1 MTPAEPGSASGAGR
15 STRSGAL
22 AAYVVKGDDPVL
34 VAQAARALIDDLTG
48 DTTREMAV
56 EEFGDEDL
64 DVSMVVEAC
73 LTLPFLVERRVV
85 VVRDC
90 GRLGPSDVAR
100 LCAYLEDPAP
110 TTSLVLVGG
119 AGTFPLKLANGAK
132 KVGHVLDASVGT
144 GQAVSKWLA
153 GRLRHAPVSLDSQAA
168 ALVGEHLGQERGRV
182 EKLLEVLAAHHGVGA
197 RLGTSDVEPFLG
209 AAGDVLP
216 WDLTDAIARADT
228 AGAIGLAR
236 RMMSGGGRHPLALMA
251 VLTRHYSLL
260 LRLDGAPVRNDA
272 EAAELLGTKSTFVAS
287 KARAQAQRLGHD
299 GVARAIGLLADAD
312 LDLRG
317 MTAWP
322 AEVVMEVLVARLARL
337 GPRPGAGAT
346 RRPRPSTVSADPKK
360 LGSTPRS

>member
-1 MTPAEPGSASGAGR
+1 MTAAKPGSVSSAGK
-15 STRSGAL
+15 SAQSEAL

-34 VAQAARALIDDLTG
+34 VGQAARALIGELTG
-48 DTTREMAV
+48 DAAREMAV
-56 EEFGDEDL
+56 EEFGEEDL
-64 DVSMVVEAC
+64 DVSMVIDAC

-90 GRLGPSDVAR
+90 GRLGAQDVAR

-119 AGTFPLKLANGAK
+119 AGAFPLKLANGAK

-144 GQAVSKWLA
+144 GQAASKWLA
-153 GRLRHAPVSLDSQAA
+153 DRLRHAPVSLDARAA
-168 ALVGEHLGQERGRV
+168 ALVGEHLGQERGRI
-182 EKLLEVLAAHHGVGA
+182 EGLLEVLAAHHGVGA
-197 RLGTSDVEPFLG
+197 RLGTSEVEPFLG
-209 AAGDVLP
+209 TAGDVLP
-216 WDLTDAIARADT
+216 WELTDAIDRAN
-228 AGAIGLAR
+228 AAAAIGLAR

-251 VLTRHYSLL
+251 ILTRHYSNL
-260 LRLDGAPVRNDA
+260 LRLDGALVHNDA
-272 EAAELLGTKSTFVAS
+272 EAGELLGTKSTFVAS

-337 GPRPGAGAT
+337 GPRPGAGAAP
-346 RRPRPSTVSADPKK
+346 RPRPTISATPKK
-360 LGSTPRS
+360 LGPTPTS